1 MEEKP
6 INELSQVISHRRT
19 TKVNF
24 MNGNK
29 IPDDHILQLINLADF
44 APTHGRTEPWRFII
58 YKGASLDEFAKDHG
72 ALYWEN
78 THPDKRFEEKRKNL
92 EYVGEKAS
100 HLVIVYMK
108 RTPNTKIPRD
118 EEYAATA
125 AAVQN
130 ILLGAEAMGLAA
142 IWNTGGMALH
152 DSMKQYLELESED
165 TIVAF
170 LYLGYSSEEVVPLP
184 RRIPIAQKVE
194 WK

>member
-1 MEEKP
+1 MEEKA
-6 INELSQVISHRRT
+6 IHVLSKIISDRHT

-29 IPDDHILQLINLADF
+29 IPDDQVLQLIKLADF

-58 YKGASLDEFAKDHG
+58 YKGSALDKFAKDHG
-72 ALYWEN
+72 TLYWEN
-78 THPDKRFEEKRKNL
+78 TPPDKRLAEKKRNL

-108 RTPNTKIPRD
+108 RTAHTKIPRD

-152 DSMKQYLELESED
+152 ESMKQYLQLESED

-170 LYLGYSSEEVVPLP
+170 LYLGYSSEQQARLT